1 MRYYHVI
8 FNTSS
13 EEIKEKAKVK
23 FSSYYDNTFAEV
35 NDYLYRNLKN
45 GLNFSSTEKKII
57 LSMQY

>member
-23 FSSYYDNTFAEV
+23 FSSYYDNTFGKV
-35 NDYLYRNLKN
+35 NDYLYRNLKKRAEF
-45 GLNFSSTEKKII
+45 LHLQRRK
-57 LSMQY
+57 